1 MNRFMKYA
9 AAALAAATAVSTLGG
24 CEQLEQKTPEDTVA
38 VTFGDT
44 NIMLDEVTY
53 MIRSMEYTYESYFGS
68 NICSNDMGDGSGM
81 TVGDYI
87 KQMSL
92 SQLRQTLVLNEYAE
106 QNGIELS
113 DAQKAKVDDAIEK
126 LKEEGEDYLN
136 AVGATDELIEK
147 TYTENAIANLVYM
160 DLVADVDTT
169 VGDDEFLR
177 KKIAYVKL
185 TPSEL
190 TETTAAEE
198 GTTVTETESG
208 SEEEAS
214 SEAGSSE
221 ETSEAGSEEASSENA
236 SDEAASSEVASDEA
250 DSTEEASTEKETE
263 TSTEVATETETETES
278 ASDTEV
284 VTEVATEAES
294 ESESNT
300 ESDTESDTEV
310 SNGSEE
316 STEAETL
323 SEEEQERQDAM
334 NDAADKIL
342 KEFEDGSDAAD
353 FISDY
358 QNDSHFTATNSEI
371 SISEEGT
378 AVYNAA
384 AWALSTDECTIYNSD
399 DGSIYIIRCL
409 DDNDEEARQS
419 AIDSEIESRKTAL
432 FEEKYSEIQDASS
445 KFKVDQDVI
454 DTIRFT
460 TPVYVAPT
468 EEDTTEET
476 TENASEEASSEDASS
491 EEASSESES
500 ESSSEEV
507 TEESAEKNTES
518 ESESEKESTSE
529 AETK

>member
-1 MNRFMKYA
+1 MNRIMKYA

-24 CEQLEQKTPEDTVA
+24 CEQLEKKAPEDTVA
-38 VTFGDT
+38 VSFGDT

-68 NICSNDMGDGSGM
+68 NICGNDMGDGSGM

-92 SQLRQTLVLNEYAE
+92 SQLRQTLVLNEYAKK
-106 QNGIELS
+106 NGIELS
-113 DAQKAKVDDAIEK
+113 DDQKAKVDEAIEK
-126 LKEEGEDYLN
+126 LQTESEDYLE

-190 TETTAAEE
+190 TETTAADEA
-198 GTTVTETESG
+198 TTEVSSDEDS
-208 SEEEAS
+208 SEEAS
-214 SEAGSSE
+214 SIENTEAESE
-221 ETSEAGSEEASSENA
+221 SASKDVTTSTEEASSENA
-236 SDEAASSEVASDEA
+236 STDAASTDAASSENVSEL
-250 DSTEEASTEKETE
+250 SSEASTE
-263 TSTEVATETETETES
+263 
-278 ASDTEV
+278 D
-284 VTEVATEAES
+284 
-294 ESESNT
+294 
-300 ESDTESDTEV
+300 
-310 SNGSEE
+310 

-342 KEFEDGSDAAD
+342 KEFEEGNDAAD

-371 SISEEGT
+371 SISEDGT

-384 AWALSTDECTIYNSD
+384 AWALATDECTVYRSD

-432 FEEKYSEIQDASS
+432 FSEKYAEIQDDSS
-445 KFKVDQDVI
+445 KFKVDEDVI

-460 TPVYVAPT
+460 TPVYVAPS
-468 EEDTTEET
+468 EEET
-476 TENASEEASSEDASS
+476 SESETSGEETSESETGEEESTKEEKSSESDESEEAVSEASSE
-491 EEASSESES
+491 
-500 ESSSEEV
+500 
-507 TEESAEKNTES
+507 EESK
-518 ESESEKESTSE
+518 
-529 AETK
+529 

>member
-1 MNRFMKYA
+1 MNRIMKYA
-9 AAALAAATAVSTLGG
+9 AAALVAATAVSTLGG
-24 CEQLEQKTPEDTVA
+24 CEQLEKKAPEDTVA
-38 VTFGDT
+38 VSFGDT
-44 NIMLDEVTY
+44 NIMLDEITY

-68 NICSNDMGDGSGM
+68 NICGNDMGDGSGM

-92 SQLRQTLVLNEYAE
+92 SQLSQTLVLNEYAKK
-106 QNGIELS
+106 NGIELS
-113 DAQKAKVDDAIEK
+113 DDQKAKVDEAIEK
-126 LKEEGEDYLN
+126 LQTESEDYLD

-190 TETTAAEE
+190 TETTAADGATTEVSSDEDSSEE
-198 GTTVTETESG
+198 ASSIENTEAESESASKDVTTST
-208 SEEEAS
+208 EEAS
-214 SEAGSSE
+214 SEKAS
-221 ETSEAGSEEASSENA
+221 TEEASSENV
-236 SDEAASSEVASDEA
+236 SKLSS
-250 DSTEEASTEKETE
+250 EASTED
-263 TSTEVATETETETES
+263 STEV
-278 ASDTEV
+278 
-284 VTEVATEAES
+284 
-294 ESESNT
+294 
-300 ESDTESDTEV
+300 
-310 SNGSEE
+310 
-316 STEAETL
+316 ETL

-342 KEFEDGSDAAD
+342 KEFEEGNDAAD

-371 SISEEGT
+371 SISEDGT

-384 AWALSTDECTIYNSD
+384 AWALATDECTVYRSD

-432 FEEKYSEIQDASS
+432 FSEKYAEIQDDSS
-445 KFKVDQDVI
+445 KFKVDEDVI

-460 TPVYVAPT
+460 TPVYVAPS
-468 EEDTTEET
+468 EEET
-476 TENASEEASSEDASS
+476 SESETNGEETSESETGGEKTSENETSEEESVKAENSSESDESEEAVSEASSE
-491 EEASSESES
+491 
-500 ESSSEEV
+500 
-507 TEESAEKNTES
+507 EESK
-518 ESESEKESTSE
+518 
-529 AETK
+529 

>member
-1 MNRFMKYA
+1 MNRIMKYA
-9 AAALAAATAVSTLGG
+9 AAALVAATAVSTLGG
-24 CEQLEQKTPEDTVA
+24 CEQLEKKAPEDTVA
-38 VTFGDT
+38 VSFGDT

-68 NICSNDMGDGSGM
+68 NICGNDMGDGSGM

-92 SQLRQTLVLNEYAE
+92 SQLRQTLVLNEYAKK
-106 QNGIELS
+106 NGIELS
-113 DAQKAKVDDAIEK
+113 DDQKAKVDEAIEK
-126 LKEEGEDYLN
+126 LQTESEDYLD
-136 AVGATDELIEK
+136 AVGTTDELIEK

-190 TETTAAEE
+190 TETTAADEATTEVSSDEDSSEE
-198 GTTVTETESG
+198 ASSIENTEAESESASKDVTTST
-208 SEEEAS
+208 EEAS
-214 SEAGSSE
+214 SEKAS
-221 ETSEAGSEEASSENA
+221 TEAVSTEEASSENV
-236 SDEAASSEVASDEA
+236 SELSS
-250 DSTEEASTEKETE
+250 EASTED
-263 TSTEVATETETETES
+263 STEV
-278 ASDTEV
+278 
-284 VTEVATEAES
+284 
-294 ESESNT
+294 
-300 ESDTESDTEV
+300 
-310 SNGSEE
+310 
-316 STEAETL
+316 ETL

-342 KEFEDGSDAAD
+342 KEFEEGNDAAD

-371 SISEEGT
+371 SISEDGT

-384 AWALSTDECTIYNSD
+384 AWALSTDECTVYKSD

-432 FEEKYSEIQDASS
+432 FSEKYAEIQEESS
-445 KFKVDQDVI
+445 KFKVDEDVI

-460 TPVYVAPT
+460 TPVYVAPS
-468 EEDTTEET
+468 EEET
-476 TENASEEASSEDASS
+476 SESETSGEETSESETGEKESTKEEKSSESDESEEAVSEASSE
-491 EEASSESES
+491 
-500 ESSSEEV
+500 
-507 TEESAEKNTES
+507 EESK
-518 ESESEKESTSE
+518 
-529 AETK
+529 

>member
-1 MNRFMKYA
+1 MNRIMKYA

-24 CEQLEQKTPEDTVA
+24 CEQLENKAPEDTVA
-38 VTFGDT
+38 VSFGDT

-92 SQLRQTLVLNEYAE
+92 SQLRQTLVLNEYAKK
-106 QNGIELS
+106 NGIELS
-113 DAQKAKVDDAIEK
+113 DDQKAKVDEAIEK
-126 LKEEGEDYLN
+126 LQTESEDYLD

-190 TETTAAEE
+190 TETTAADAA
-198 GTTVTETESG
+198 TTEV
-208 SEEEAS
+208 S
-214 SEAGSSE
+214 SDEDSSE
-221 ETSEAGSEEASSENA
+221 ESSSIEN
-236 SDEAASSEVASDEA
+236 
-250 DSTEEASTEKETE
+250 
-263 TSTEVATETETETES
+263 
-278 ASDTEV
+278 
-284 VTEVATEAES
+284 TEAES
-294 ESESNT
+294 ESASKDVTTST
-300 ESDTESDTEV
+300 EEAS
-310 SNGSEE
+310 SEKA
-316 STEAETL
+316 STEAVSTEEASSEKTSELSSEASTEASTESETL

-334 NDAADKIL
+334 N
-342 KEFEDGSDAAD
+342 DAAD

-371 SISEEGT
+371 SISEDGT

-384 AWALSTDECTIYNSD
+384 AWALATDECTVYKSD
-399 DGSIYIIRCL
+399 DGSIYIIRCI

-432 FEEKYSEIQDASS
+432 FSEKYAEIQDESS
-445 KFKVDQDVI
+445 KFKVDEDVI

-460 TPVYVAPT
+460 TPVYVAPS
-468 EEDTTEET
+468 EEET
-476 TENASEEASSEDASS
+476 SEGETSGEETSENETSEEESSKAEKSSESDESEEAVSEASSE
-491 EEASSESES
+491 
-500 ESSSEEV
+500 
-507 TEESAEKNTES
+507 EESK
-518 ESESEKESTSE
+518 
-529 AETK
+529 

>member
-1 MNRFMKYA
+1 MNRIMKYA

-24 CEQLEQKTPEDTVA
+24 CEQLEKKAPEDTVA
-38 VTFGDT
+38 VSFGDT

-68 NICSNDMGDGSGM
+68 NICGNDMGDGSGM

-92 SQLRQTLVLNEYAE
+92 SQLRQTLVLNEYAKK
-106 QNGIELS
+106 NGIELS
-113 DAQKAKVDDAIEK
+113 DDQKAKVDEAIEK
-126 LKEEGEDYLN
+126 LQTESEDYLD

-190 TETTAAEE
+190 TETTAANEATTEVSSDEDSSEE
-198 GTTVTETESG
+198 ASSIENTEVESESVSKDVTTST
-208 SEEEAS
+208 EEAS
-214 SEAGSSE
+214 SEKAS
-221 ETSEAGSEEASSENA
+221 TEEASSENV
-236 SDEAASSEVASDEA
+236 SELSS
-250 DSTEEASTEKETE
+250 EASTE
-263 TSTEVATETETETES
+263 
-278 ASDTEV
+278 D
-284 VTEVATEAES
+284 
-294 ESESNT
+294 
-300 ESDTESDTEV
+300 
-310 SNGSEE
+310 

-342 KEFEDGSDAAD
+342 KEFEEGNDAAD

-371 SISEEGT
+371 SISEDGT

-384 AWALSTDECTIYNSD
+384 AWALATDECTVYKSD

-432 FEEKYSEIQDASS
+432 FSEKYAEIQDDSS
-445 KFKVDQDVI
+445 KFKVDEDVI

-460 TPVYVAPT
+460 TPVYVAPS
-468 EEDTTEET
+468 EEET
-476 TENASEEASSEDASS
+476 SESETSGEETSESETGEEESTKEEKSSESDESEEAVSEASS
-491 EEASSESES
+491 EEAS
-500 ESSSEEV
+500 
-507 TEESAEKNTES
+507 K
-518 ESESEKESTSE
+518 
-529 AETK
+529 

>member
-1 MNRFMKYA
+1 MNRIMKYA
-9 AAALAAATAVSTLGG
+9 AAALVAATAVSTLGG
-24 CEQLEQKTPEDTVA
+24 CEQLEKKAPEDTVA
-38 VTFGDT
+38 VSFGDT

-68 NICSNDMGDGSGM
+68 NICGNDMGDGSGM

-92 SQLRQTLVLNEYAE
+92 SQLRQTLVLNEYAKK
-106 QNGIELS
+106 NGIELS
-113 DAQKAKVDDAIEK
+113 DDQKAKVDEAIEK
-126 LKEEGEDYLN
+126 LQTESEDYLD

-190 TETTAAEE
+190 TETTAAAEATTEASSDEGSSEE
-198 GTTVTETESG
+198 SSSVENTETESI
-208 SEEEAS
+208 SKDDETSTEEAS
-214 SEAGSSE
+214 SEKAS
-221 ETSEAGSEEASSENA
+221 TEAVSTEEASSENV
-236 SDEAASSEVASDEA
+236 SELSS
-250 DSTEEASTEKETE
+250 EASTED
-263 TSTEVATETETETES
+263 STEV
-278 ASDTEV
+278 
-284 VTEVATEAES
+284 
-294 ESESNT
+294 
-300 ESDTESDTEV
+300 
-310 SNGSEE
+310 
-316 STEAETL
+316 ETL

-342 KEFEDGSDAAD
+342 KEFEEGNDAAD

-371 SISEEGT
+371 SISEDGT

-384 AWALSTDECTIYNSD
+384 AWALSTDECTVYKSD

-432 FEEKYSEIQDASS
+432 FSEKYAEIQEESS
-445 KFKVDQDVI
+445 KFKVDEDVI

-460 TPVYVAPT
+460 TPVYVAPS
-468 EEDTTEET
+468 EEET
-476 TENASEEASSEDASS
+476 SESETNGEETSESETGGEKTSENETSEEESVKAENSSESDESEEAVSEASSE
-491 EEASSESES
+491 
-500 ESSSEEV
+500 
-507 TEESAEKNTES
+507 EESK
-518 ESESEKESTSE
+518 
-529 AETK
+529 

>member
-1 MNRFMKYA
+1 MNRIMKYA

-24 CEQLEQKTPEDTVA
+24 CEQLENKAPEDTVA
-38 VTFGDT
+38 VSFGDT

-92 SQLRQTLVLNEYAE
+92 SQLRQTLVLNEYAKK
-106 QNGIELS
+106 NGIELS
-113 DAQKAKVDDAIEK
+113 DDQKAKVDEAIEK
-126 LKEEGEDYLN
+126 LQTEAEDYLD

-190 TETTAAEE
+190 TETTAAAEATTEASSDEGSSEE
-198 GTTVTETESG
+198 SSSVENTETESI
-208 SEEEAS
+208 SKDDETSTEEAS
-214 SEAGSSE
+214 SEKAS
-221 ETSEAGSEEASSENA
+221 TEEASSENV
-236 SDEAASSEVASDEA
+236 SELSS
-250 DSTEEASTEKETE
+250 EASTE
-263 TSTEVATETETETES
+263 
-278 ASDTEV
+278 D
-284 VTEVATEAES
+284 
-294 ESESNT
+294 
-300 ESDTESDTEV
+300 
-310 SNGSEE
+310 

-342 KEFEDGSDAAD
+342 KEFEEGNDAAD

-371 SISEEGT
+371 SISEDGT

-384 AWALSTDECTIYNSD
+384 AWALATDECTVYRSD

-432 FEEKYSEIQDASS
+432 FSEKYAEIQDDSS
-445 KFKVDQDVI
+445 KFKVDEDVI

-460 TPVYVAPT
+460 TPVYVAPS
-468 EEDTTEET
+468 EEET
-476 TENASEEASSEDASS
+476 SESETSGEETSESETGEEESTKEEKSSESDESEEAVSEASSE
-491 EEASSESES
+491 
-500 ESSSEEV
+500 
-507 TEESAEKNTES
+507 EESK
-518 ESESEKESTSE
+518 
-529 AETK
+529 

>member
-1 MNRFMKYA
+1 MNRIMKYA
-9 AAALAAATAVSTLGG
+9 AAALVAATAVSTLGG
-24 CEQLEQKTPEDTVA
+24 CEQLEKKAPEDTVA
-38 VTFGDT
+38 VSFGDT

-68 NICSNDMGDGSGM
+68 NICGNDMGDGSGM

-92 SQLRQTLVLNEYAE
+92 SQLRQTLVLNEYAKK
-106 QNGIELS
+106 NGIELS
-113 DAQKAKVDDAIEK
+113 DDQKAKVDEAIEK
-126 LKEEGEDYLN
+126 LQTESEDYLD

-190 TETTAAEE
+190 TETTAADEA
-198 GTTVTETESG
+198 TTEV
-208 SEEEAS
+208 S
-214 SEAGSSE
+214 SDEDS
-221 ETSEAGSEEASSENA
+221 SEEASSIEN
-236 SDEAASSEVASDEA
+236 
-250 DSTEEASTEKETE
+250 
-263 TSTEVATETETETES
+263 
-278 ASDTEV
+278 
-284 VTEVATEAES
+284 TEAES
-294 ESESNT
+294 ES
-300 ESDTESDTEV
+300 V
-310 SNGSEE
+310 SNDVTTSTEEASSEKA
-316 STEAETL
+316 STEAVSTGEASSENVSKLSSEASTEDSTEVETL

-342 KEFEDGSDAAD
+342 KEFEEGNDAAD

-371 SISEEGT
+371 SISEDGT

-384 AWALSTDECTIYNSD
+384 AWALSTDECTVYKSD

-432 FEEKYSEIQDASS
+432 FSEKYAEIQEESS
-445 KFKVDQDVI
+445 KFKVDEDVI

-460 TPVYVAPT
+460 TPVYVAPS
-468 EEDTTEET
+468 EEET
-476 TENASEEASSEDASS
+476 SESETNGEETSESETGGEKTSENETSEEESVKAENSSESDESEEAVSEASSE
-491 EEASSESES
+491 
-500 ESSSEEV
+500 
-507 TEESAEKNTES
+507 EESK
-518 ESESEKESTSE
+518 
-529 AETK
+529 

>member
-1 MNRFMKYA
+1 MNRIMKYA

-24 CEQLEQKTPEDTVA
+24 CEQLEKKAPEDTVA
-38 VTFGDT
+38 VSFGDT
-44 NIMLDEVTY
+44 NIMLDEITY

-68 NICSNDMGDGSGM
+68 NICGNDMGDGSGM

-92 SQLRQTLVLNEYAE
+92 SQLRQTLVLNEYAKK
-106 QNGIELS
+106 NGIELS
-113 DAQKAKVDDAIEK
+113 DDQKAKVDEAIEK
-126 LKEEGEDYLN
+126 LQTESEDYLE

-190 TETTAAEE
+190 TETTAAD
-198 GTTVTETESG
+198 GATTEV
-208 SEEEAS
+208 S
-214 SEAGSSE
+214 SDEDS
-221 ETSEAGSEEASSENA
+221 SEEASSIEN
-236 SDEAASSEVASDEA
+236 
-250 DSTEEASTEKETE
+250 
-263 TSTEVATETETETES
+263 
-278 ASDTEV
+278 
-284 VTEVATEAES
+284 TEAES
-294 ESESNT
+294 ESASKDVTTST
-300 ESDTESDTEV
+300 EEAS
-310 SNGSEE
+310 SEKA

-342 KEFEDGSDAAD
+342 KEFEEGNDAAD

-371 SISEEGT
+371 SISEDGT
-378 AVYNAA
+378 AVYNAS
-384 AWALSTDECTIYNSD
+384 AWALATDECTVYRSD

-432 FEEKYSEIQDASS
+432 FSEKYAEIQDDSS
-445 KFKVDQDVI
+445 KFKVDEDVI

-460 TPVYVAPT
+460 TPVYVAPS
-468 EEDTTEET
+468 EEET
-476 TENASEEASSEDASS
+476 SESQTSGEETSESETGEKESTKEEKSSESDESEEVVSEASSE
-491 EEASSESES
+491 
-500 ESSSEEV
+500 
-507 TEESAEKNTES
+507 EESK
-518 ESESEKESTSE
+518 
-529 AETK
+529 

>member
-1 MNRFMKYA
+1 MNRIMKYA
-9 AAALAAATAVSTLGG
+9 AAALVAATAVSTLGG
-24 CEQLEQKTPEDTVA
+24 CEQLEKKAPEDTVA
-38 VTFGDT
+38 VSFGDT

-68 NICSNDMGDGSGM
+68 NICGNDMGDGSGM

-92 SQLRQTLVLNEYAE
+92 SQLRQTLVLNEYAKK
-106 QNGIELS
+106 NGIELS
-113 DAQKAKVDDAIEK
+113 DDQKAKVDEAIEK
-126 LKEEGEDYLN
+126 LQTESEDYLD

-190 TETTAAEE
+190 TETTAADEA
-198 GTTVTETESG
+198 TTEV
-208 SEEEAS
+208 S
-214 SEAGSSE
+214 SDEDS
-221 ETSEAGSEEASSENA
+221 SEEASSIEN
-236 SDEAASSEVASDEA
+236 
-250 DSTEEASTEKETE
+250 
-263 TSTEVATETETETES
+263 
-278 ASDTEV
+278 
-284 VTEVATEAES
+284 TEAES
-294 ESESNT
+294 ESASKDVTTSREEAS
-300 ESDTESDTEV
+300 
-310 SNGSEE
+310 SEKA

-342 KEFEDGSDAAD
+342 KEFEEGNDAAD

-371 SISEEGT
+371 SISEDGT

-384 AWALSTDECTIYNSD
+384 AWALATDECTVYRSD

-432 FEEKYSEIQDASS
+432 FSEKYAEIQDDSS
-445 KFKVDQDVI
+445 KFKVDEDVI

-460 TPVYVAPT
+460 TPVYVAPS
-468 EEDTTEET
+468 EEET
-476 TENASEEASSEDASS
+476 SESETGEEESTKEEKSSESDESEEAVSEASS
-491 EEASSESES
+491 EEAS
-500 ESSSEEV
+500 
-507 TEESAEKNTES
+507 K
-518 ESESEKESTSE
+518 
-529 AETK
+529 

>member
-1 MNRFMKYA
+1 MNRIMKYA

-24 CEQLEQKTPEDTVA
+24 CEQLEKKAPEDTVA
-38 VTFGDT
+38 VSFGDT

-68 NICSNDMGDGSGM
+68 NICGNDMGDGSGM

-92 SQLRQTLVLNEYAE
+92 SQLRQTLVLNEYAKK
-106 QNGIELS
+106 NGIELS
-113 DAQKAKVDDAIEK
+113 DDQKAKVDEAIEK
-126 LKEEGEDYLN
+126 LQTESEDYLD

-190 TETTAAEE
+190 TETTAADEATTEVSSDEDSSEE
-198 GTTVTETESG
+198 ASSIENTEAESESASKDVTTST
-208 SEEEAS
+208 EEAS
-214 SEAGSSE
+214 SEKAS
-221 ETSEAGSEEASSENA
+221 TEAVSTEEASSENV
-236 SDEAASSEVASDEA
+236 SELSS
-250 DSTEEASTEKETE
+250 EASTE
-263 TSTEVATETETETES
+263 
-278 ASDTEV
+278 D
-284 VTEVATEAES
+284 
-294 ESESNT
+294 
-300 ESDTESDTEV
+300 
-310 SNGSEE
+310 

-342 KEFEDGSDAAD
+342 KEFEEGNDAAD

-371 SISEEGT
+371 SISEDGT

-384 AWALSTDECTIYNSD
+384 AWALATDECTVYRSD

-432 FEEKYSEIQDASS
+432 FSEKYAEIQDDSS
-445 KFKVDQDVI
+445 KFKVDEDVI

-460 TPVYVAPT
+460 TPVYVAPS
-468 EEDTTEET
+468 EEET
-476 TENASEEASSEDASS
+476 SESETGEEESTKEEKSSESDESEEAVSEASS
-491 EEASSESES
+491 EEAS
-500 ESSSEEV
+500 
-507 TEESAEKNTES
+507 K
-518 ESESEKESTSE
+518 
-529 AETK
+529 

>member
-1 MNRFMKYA
+1 MNRIMKYA

-68 NICSNDMGDGSGM
+68 NICNNDMGDGSGM

-92 SQLRQTLVLNEYAE
+92 SQLRQTLVLNEYAKE
-106 QNGIELS
+106 NGIELN
-113 DAQKAKVDDAIEK
+113 DDQKKKVDDAISE
-126 LKEEGEDYLN
+126 LQAQGEDYLT

-147 TYTENAIANLVYM
+147 SYTENAIANLVYM

-177 KKIAYVKL
+177 KKIAYVRL

-190 TETTAAEE
+190 TETTAVDESTTEVQSGEE
-198 GTTVTETESG
+198 SSEDVSLEDSSEVSLEDTSLENGSNTSEIASESSTEESTEISTEEASSESASTEAGSELESESG
-208 SEEEAS
+208 SEED
-214 SEAGSSE
+214 
-221 ETSEAGSEEASSENA
+221 TS
-236 SDEAASSEVASDEA
+236 
-250 DSTEEASTEKETE
+250 
-263 TSTEVATETETETES
+263 
-278 ASDTEV
+278 
-284 VTEVATEAES
+284 
-294 ESESNT
+294 
-300 ESDTESDTEV
+300 
-310 SNGSEE
+310 
-316 STEAETL
+316 EAETL
-323 SEEEQERQDAM
+323 SEEEKERQDAM

-342 KEFEDGSDAAD
+342 KEFEAGNDATD

-371 SISEEGT
+371 SISEDGT

-384 AWALSTDECTIYNSD
+384 AWALATDECTIYNSD

-432 FEEKYSEIQDASS
+432 FEEKYTEIQDASS
-445 KFKVDQDVI
+445 KFKVDENVI

-460 TPVYVAPT
+460 NPVYVAPT
-468 EEDTTEET
+468 EEDT
-476 TENASEEASSEDASS
+476 SEAATG
-491 EEASSESES
+491 ESES
-500 ESSSEEV
+500 ESAV
-507 TEESAEKNTES
+507 AES
-518 ESESEKESTSE
+518 ESESTSE
-529 AETK
+529 EASTKA

>member
-1 MNRFMKYA
+1 MNRIMKYA
-9 AAALAAATAVSTLGG
+9 AAALVAATAVSTLGG
-24 CEQLEQKTPEDTVA
+24 CEQLEKKAPEDTVA
-38 VTFGDT
+38 VSFGDT

-68 NICSNDMGDGSGM
+68 NICGNDMGDGSGM

-92 SQLRQTLVLNEYAE
+92 SQLRQTLVLNEYAKK
-106 QNGIELS
+106 NGIELS
-113 DAQKAKVDDAIEK
+113 DDQKAKVDEAIEK
-126 LKEEGEDYLN
+126 LQTESEDYLD

-190 TETTAAEE
+190 TETTAADEATTEVSSDEDSSEE
-198 GTTVTETESG
+198 ASSIENTEAESESASKDVTTST
-208 SEEEAS
+208 EEAS
-214 SEAGSSE
+214 SEKAS
-221 ETSEAGSEEASSENA
+221 TEAVSTEEASSENV
-236 SDEAASSEVASDEA
+236 SELSS
-250 DSTEEASTEKETE
+250 EASTED
-263 TSTEVATETETETES
+263 STEV
-278 ASDTEV
+278 
-284 VTEVATEAES
+284 
-294 ESESNT
+294 
-300 ESDTESDTEV
+300 
-310 SNGSEE
+310 
-316 STEAETL
+316 ETL

-342 KEFEDGSDAAD
+342 KEFEEGNDAAD

-371 SISEEGT
+371 SISEDGT

-384 AWALSTDECTIYNSD
+384 AWALSTDECTVYKSD

-432 FEEKYSEIQDASS
+432 FSEKYAEIQEESS
-445 KFKVDQDVI
+445 KFKVDEDVI

-460 TPVYVAPT
+460 TPVYVAPS
-468 EEDTTEET
+468 DEET
-476 TENASEEASSEDASS
+476 SESETNGEETSESETGGEKTSENETSEEESVKAENSSESDESEEAVSEASSE
-491 EEASSESES
+491 
-500 ESSSEEV
+500 
-507 TEESAEKNTES
+507 EESK
-518 ESESEKESTSE
+518 
-529 AETK
+529 

>member
-1 MNRFMKYA
+1 MNRIMKYA

-24 CEQLEQKTPEDTVA
+24 CEQLEKKAPEDTVA
-38 VTFGDT
+38 VSFGDT

-92 SQLRQTLVLNEYAE
+92 SQLRQTLVLNEYAKK
-106 QNGIELS
+106 NGIELS
-113 DAQKAKVDDAIEK
+113 DDQKAKVDEAIEK
-126 LKEEGEDYLN
+126 LQTEAEDYLD

-190 TETTAAEE
+190 TETTAAAEATTEASSDEGSSEE
-198 GTTVTETESG
+198 ASSVENTETESI
-208 SEEEAS
+208 SKDDETSTEEAS
-214 SEAGSSE
+214 SEKAS
-221 ETSEAGSEEASSENA
+221 TEEASSEKT
-236 SDEAASSEVASDEA
+236 SELSS
-250 DSTEEASTEKETE
+250 
-263 TSTEVATETETETES
+263 
-278 ASDTEV
+278 
-284 VTEVATEAES
+284 
-294 ESESNT
+294 
-300 ESDTESDTEV
+300 ESDTEA
-310 SNGSEE
+310 

-342 KEFEDGSDAAD
+342 KEFEEGNDAAD

-371 SISEEGT
+371 SISEDGT
-378 AVYNAA
+378 AVYNAS
-384 AWALSTDECTIYNSD
+384 AWALATDECTVYRSD

-432 FEEKYSEIQDASS
+432 FSEKYAEIQDDSS
-445 KFKVDQDVI
+445 KFKVDEDVI

-460 TPVYVAPT
+460 TPVYVAPS
-468 EEDTTEET
+468 EEET
-476 TENASEEASSEDASS
+476 SESETSGEETSESETGEKESTKEEKSSESDESEEVVSEASSE
-491 EEASSESES
+491 
-500 ESSSEEV
+500 
-507 TEESAEKNTES
+507 EESK
-518 ESESEKESTSE
+518 
-529 AETK
+529 

>member
-1 MNRFMKYA
+1 MNRIMKYA

-24 CEQLEQKTPEDTVA
+24 CEQLEKKAPEDTVA
-38 VTFGDT
+38 VSFGDT

-68 NICSNDMGDGSGM
+68 NICGNDMGDGSGM

-92 SQLRQTLVLNEYAE
+92 SQLRQTLVLNEYAKK
-106 QNGIELS
+106 NGIELS
-113 DAQKAKVDDAIEK
+113 DDQKAKVDEAIEK
-126 LKEEGEDYLN
+126 LQTESEDYLE

-190 TETTAAEE
+190 TETTAADEATTEVSSDEDSSEE
-198 GTTVTETESG
+198 ASSIENTEAESESASKDVTTST
-208 SEEEAS
+208 EEAS
-214 SEAGSSE
+214 SEKAS
-221 ETSEAGSEEASSENA
+221 TEAVSTEEASSENV
-236 SDEAASSEVASDEA
+236 SKLSS
-250 DSTEEASTEKETE
+250 EASTE
-263 TSTEVATETETETES
+263 
-278 ASDTEV
+278 D
-284 VTEVATEAES
+284 
-294 ESESNT
+294 
-300 ESDTESDTEV
+300 
-310 SNGSEE
+310 

-342 KEFEDGSDAAD
+342 KEFEEGNDAAD

-371 SISEEGT
+371 SISEDGT

-384 AWALSTDECTIYNSD
+384 AWALETDECTVYRSD

-432 FEEKYSEIQDASS
+432 FSEKYAEIQDDSS
-445 KFKVDQDVI
+445 KFKVDEDVI

-460 TPVYVAPT
+460 TPVYVAPS
-468 EEDTTEET
+468 EEET
-476 TENASEEASSEDASS
+476 SESETNGEETSESETGGEKTSENETSEEESVKAENSSESDESEEAVSEASSE
-491 EEASSESES
+491 
-500 ESSSEEV
+500 
-507 TEESAEKNTES
+507 EESK
-518 ESESEKESTSE
+518 
-529 AETK
+529 

>member
-1 MNRFMKYA
+1 MNRIMKYA

-24 CEQLEQKTPEDTVA
+24 CEQLEKKAPEDTVA
-38 VTFGDT
+38 VSFGDT

-68 NICSNDMGDGSGM
+68 NICGNDMGDGSGM

-87 KQMSL
+87 RQMSL
-92 SQLRQTLVLNEYAE
+92 SQLRQTLVLNEYAKK
-106 QNGIELS
+106 NGIELS
-113 DAQKAKVDDAIEK
+113 DDQKAKVDEAIEK
-126 LKEEGEDYLN
+126 LQTESEDYLE

-190 TETTAAEE
+190 TETTAADEA
-198 GTTVTETESG
+198 TTEVSSDEDS
-208 SEEEAS
+208 SEEAS
-214 SEAGSSE
+214 SIENTEAESE
-221 ETSEAGSEEASSENA
+221 SASKDVTTSTEEASSENA
-236 SDEAASSEVASDEA
+236 STDAASTEA
-250 DSTEEASTEKETE
+250 VSTEEASSENVSELSSEASTED
-263 TSTEVATETETETES
+263 STEV
-278 ASDTEV
+278 
-284 VTEVATEAES
+284 
-294 ESESNT
+294 
-300 ESDTESDTEV
+300 
-310 SNGSEE
+310 
-316 STEAETL
+316 ETL

-342 KEFEDGSDAAD
+342 KEFEEGNDAAD

-371 SISEEGT
+371 SISEDGT

-384 AWALSTDECTIYNSD
+384 AWALATDECTVYRSD

-432 FEEKYSEIQDASS
+432 FSEKYAEIQDDSS
-445 KFKVDQDVI
+445 KFKVDEDVI

-460 TPVYVAPT
+460 TPVYVAPS
-468 EEDTTEET
+468 EEET
-476 TENASEEASSEDASS
+476 SESETSGEETSESETGEEESTKEEKSSESDESEEAVSEASSE
-491 EEASSESES
+491 
-500 ESSSEEV
+500 
-507 TEESAEKNTES
+507 EESK
-518 ESESEKESTSE
+518 
-529 AETK
+529 

>member
-1 MNRFMKYA
+1 MNRIMKYA

-24 CEQLEQKTPEDTVA
+24 CEQLENKAPEDTVA
-38 VTFGDT
+38 VSFGDT

-68 NICSNDMGDGSGM
+68 NICGNDMGDGSGM

-92 SQLRQTLVLNEYAE
+92 SQLRQTLVLNEYAKK
-106 QNGIELS
+106 NGIELS
-113 DAQKAKVDDAIEK
+113 DDQKAKVDEAIEK
-126 LKEEGEDYLN
+126 LQTEAEDYLD

-190 TETTAAEE
+190 TETTAAAEA
-198 GTTVTETESG
+198 TT
-208 SEEEAS
+208 EAS
-214 SEAGSSE
+214 SDEDSSE
-221 ETSEAGSEEASSENA
+221 ESSSIEN
-236 SDEAASSEVASDEA
+236 
-250 DSTEEASTEKETE
+250 
-263 TSTEVATETETETES
+263 
-278 ASDTEV
+278 
-284 VTEVATEAES
+284 TEAES
-294 ESESNT
+294 ESASKDVMTSTEEASSEKASTEEASSEKASELSSEALTEDST
-300 ESDTESDTEV
+300 ES
-310 SNGSEE
+310 
-316 STEAETL
+316 ETL

-342 KEFEDGSDAAD
+342 KAFEEGNDAAD

-371 SISEEGT
+371 SISEDGT

-384 AWALSTDECTIYNSD
+384 AWALATDECTVYKSD
-399 DGSIYIIRCL
+399 DGSIYIIRCI

-432 FEEKYSEIQDASS
+432 FSEKYAEIQDESS
-445 KFKVDQDVI
+445 KFKVDEDVI

-460 TPVYVAPT
+460 TPVYVAPS
-468 EEDTTEET
+468 EEESSEGETSGEET
-476 TENASEEASSEDASS
+476 SENETSEEESSKAEKSSESDESEEAVSEASSE
-491 EEASSESES
+491 
-500 ESSSEEV
+500 
-507 TEESAEKNTES
+507 EESK
-518 ESESEKESTSE
+518 
-529 AETK
+529 

>member
-1 MNRFMKYA
+1 MNRIMKYA

-24 CEQLEQKTPEDTVA
+24 CEQLEKKAPEDTVA
-38 VTFGDT
+38 VSFGDT

-68 NICSNDMGDGSGM
+68 NICGNDMGDGSGM

-92 SQLRQTLVLNEYAE
+92 SQLRQTLVLNEYAKK
-106 QNGIELS
+106 NGIELS
-113 DAQKAKVDDAIEK
+113 DDQKAKVDEAIEK
-126 LKEEGEDYLN
+126 LQTESEDYLD

-190 TETTAAEE
+190 TETTAAAEA
-198 GTTVTETESG
+198 TTEV
-208 SEEEAS
+208 S
-214 SEAGSSE
+214 SDEDSSE
-221 ETSEAGSEEASSENA
+221 ESSSIEN
-236 SDEAASSEVASDEA
+236 
-250 DSTEEASTEKETE
+250 
-263 TSTEVATETETETES
+263 
-278 ASDTEV
+278 
-284 VTEVATEAES
+284 TEAES
-294 ESESNT
+294 ESASKDVTTSTEEASSEKAST
-300 ESDTESDTEV
+300 EEASSEKTSELSSESDTEA
-310 SNGSEE
+310 SNE
-316 STEAETL
+316 SETL

-342 KEFEDGSDAAD
+342 KAFEEGNDAAD

-371 SISEEGT
+371 SISEDGT

-384 AWALSTDECTIYNSD
+384 AWALATDECTVYKSD
-399 DGSIYIIRCL
+399 DGSIYIIRCI

-432 FEEKYSEIQDASS
+432 FSEKYAEIQDESS
-445 KFKVDQDVI
+445 KFKVDEDVI

-460 TPVYVAPT
+460 TPVYVAPS
-468 EEDTTEET
+468 EEESSEGETSGEET
-476 TENASEEASSEDASS
+476 SENETSEEESVKAENSSESDESEEAVSEASSE
-491 EEASSESES
+491 
-500 ESSSEEV
+500 
-507 TEESAEKNTES
+507 EESK
-518 ESESEKESTSE
+518 
-529 AETK
+529 

>member
-1 MNRFMKYA
+1 MNRIMKYA

-24 CEQLEQKTPEDTVA
+24 CEQLEKKAPEDTVA
-38 VTFGDT
+38 VSFGDT

-68 NICSNDMGDGSGM
+68 NICGNDMGDGSGM

-92 SQLRQTLVLNEYAE
+92 SQLRQTLVLNEYAKK
-106 QNGIELS
+106 NGIELS
-113 DAQKAKVDDAIEK
+113 DDQKAKVDEAIEK
-126 LKEEGEDYLN
+126 LQTESEDYLD

-190 TETTAAEE
+190 TETTAADEATTEVSSDEDSSEE
-198 GTTVTETESG
+198 ASSIENTEAESESASKDVTIST
-208 SEEEAS
+208 EEAS
-214 SEAGSSE
+214 SEKAS
-221 ETSEAGSEEASSENA
+221 TEEASSENV
-236 SDEAASSEVASDEA
+236 SELSS
-250 DSTEEASTEKETE
+250 EASTED
-263 TSTEVATETETETES
+263 STEV
-278 ASDTEV
+278 
-284 VTEVATEAES
+284 
-294 ESESNT
+294 
-300 ESDTESDTEV
+300 
-310 SNGSEE
+310 
-316 STEAETL
+316 ETL

-342 KEFEDGSDAAD
+342 KEFEEGNDAAD

-371 SISEEGT
+371 SISEDGT

-384 AWALSTDECTIYNSD
+384 AWALATDECTVYRSD

-432 FEEKYSEIQDASS
+432 FSEKYAEIQDDSS
-445 KFKVDQDVI
+445 KFKVDEDVI

-460 TPVYVAPT
+460 TPVYVAPS
-468 EEDTTEET
+468 EEET
-476 TENASEEASSEDASS
+476 SESETSGEETSESETGEEESTKEEKSSESDESEEAVSEASS
-491 EEASSESES
+491 EEAS
-500 ESSSEEV
+500 
-507 TEESAEKNTES
+507 K
-518 ESESEKESTSE
+518 
-529 AETK
+529 

>member
-1 MNRFMKYA
+1 MNRIMKYA
-9 AAALAAATAVSTLGG
+9 AAALVAATAVSTLGG
-24 CEQLEQKTPEDTVA
+24 CEQLEKKAPEDTVA
-38 VTFGDT
+38 VSFGDT

-68 NICSNDMGDGSGM
+68 NICGNDMGDGSGM

-92 SQLRQTLVLNEYAE
+92 SQLRQTLVLNEYAKK
-106 QNGIELS
+106 NGIELS
-113 DAQKAKVDDAIEK
+113 DDQKAKVDEAIEK
-126 LKEEGEDYLN
+126 LQTESEDYLD

-190 TETTAAEE
+190 TETTAADEATTEVSSDEDSSEE
-198 GTTVTETESG
+198 ASSIENTEAESESASKDVTTST
-208 SEEEAS
+208 EEAS
-214 SEAGSSE
+214 SEKAS
-221 ETSEAGSEEASSENA
+221 TEAVSTEEASSENV
-236 SDEAASSEVASDEA
+236 SELSS
-250 DSTEEASTEKETE
+250 EASTED
-263 TSTEVATETETETES
+263 STEV
-278 ASDTEV
+278 
-284 VTEVATEAES
+284 
-294 ESESNT
+294 
-300 ESDTESDTEV
+300 
-310 SNGSEE
+310 
-316 STEAETL
+316 ETL

-342 KEFEDGSDAAD
+342 KEFEEGNDAAD

-371 SISEEGT
+371 SISEDGT

-384 AWALSTDECTIYNSD
+384 AWALATDECTVYISD

-432 FEEKYSEIQDASS
+432 FSEKYAEIQDDSS
-445 KFKVDQDVI
+445 KFKVDEDVI

-460 TPVYVAPT
+460 TPVYVAPS
-468 EEDTTEET
+468 EEET
-476 TENASEEASSEDASS
+476 SESETGEEESTKEEKSSESDESEEAVSEASS
-491 EEASSESES
+491 EEAS
-500 ESSSEEV
+500 
-507 TEESAEKNTES
+507 K
-518 ESESEKESTSE
+518 
-529 AETK
+529 

>member
-1 MNRFMKYA
+1 MNRIMKYA
-9 AAALAAATAVSTLGG
+9 AAALVAATAVSTLGG
-24 CEQLEQKTPEDTVA
+24 CEQLEKKAPEDTVA
-38 VTFGDT
+38 VSFGDT

-68 NICSNDMGDGSGM
+68 NICGNDMGDGSGM

-92 SQLRQTLVLNEYAE
+92 SQLRQTLVLNEYAKK
-106 QNGIELS
+106 NGIELS
-113 DAQKAKVDDAIEK
+113 DDQKAKVDEAIEK
-126 LKEEGEDYLN
+126 LQTESEDYLD

-190 TETTAAEE
+190 TETTAADEATTEVSSDEDSSEE
-198 GTTVTETESG
+198 ASSIENTEAESESASKDVTTST
-208 SEEEAS
+208 EEAS
-214 SEAGSSE
+214 SEKAS
-221 ETSEAGSEEASSENA
+221 TEAVSTEEASSENV
-236 SDEAASSEVASDEA
+236 SELSS
-250 DSTEEASTEKETE
+250 EASTED
-263 TSTEVATETETETES
+263 STEV
-278 ASDTEV
+278 
-284 VTEVATEAES
+284 
-294 ESESNT
+294 
-300 ESDTESDTEV
+300 
-310 SNGSEE
+310 
-316 STEAETL
+316 ETL

-342 KEFEDGSDAAD
+342 KEFDEGNDAAD

-371 SISEEGT
+371 SISEDGT

-384 AWALSTDECTIYNSD
+384 AWALATDECTVYRSD

-432 FEEKYSEIQDASS
+432 FSEKYAEIQDDSS
-445 KFKVDQDVI
+445 KFKVDEDVI

-460 TPVYVAPT
+460 TPVYVAPS
-468 EEDTTEET
+468 EEET
-476 TENASEEASSEDASS
+476 SESETSGEETSESETGEKESTKEEKSSESDESEEAVSEASSE
-491 EEASSESES
+491 
-500 ESSSEEV
+500 
-507 TEESAEKNTES
+507 EESK
-518 ESESEKESTSE
+518 
-529 AETK
+529 

>member
-1 MNRFMKYA
+1 MNRIMKYA
-9 AAALAAATAVSTLGG
+9 AAALVAATAVSTLGG
-24 CEQLEQKTPEDTVA
+24 CEQLEKKAPEDTVA
-38 VTFGDT
+38 VSFGDT

-68 NICSNDMGDGSGM
+68 NICGNDMGDGSGM

-92 SQLRQTLVLNEYAE
+92 SQLRQTLVLNEYAKK
-106 QNGIELS
+106 NGIELS
-113 DAQKAKVDDAIEK
+113 DDQKAKVDEAIEK
-126 LKEEGEDYLN
+126 LQTESEDYLD

-190 TETTAAEE
+190 TETTAADEATTEVSSDEDSSEE
-198 GTTVTETESG
+198 ASSIENTEAESESASKDVTTST
-208 SEEEAS
+208 EEAS
-214 SEAGSSE
+214 SEKAS
-221 ETSEAGSEEASSENA
+221 TEAVSTEEASSENV
-236 SDEAASSEVASDEA
+236 SELSS
-250 DSTEEASTEKETE
+250 EASTED
-263 TSTEVATETETETES
+263 STEV
-278 ASDTEV
+278 
-284 VTEVATEAES
+284 
-294 ESESNT
+294 
-300 ESDTESDTEV
+300 
-310 SNGSEE
+310 
-316 STEAETL
+316 ETL

-342 KEFEDGSDAAD
+342 KEFEEGNDAAD

-371 SISEEGT
+371 SISEDGT

-384 AWALSTDECTIYNSD
+384 AWALSTDECTVYKSD

-432 FEEKYSEIQDASS
+432 FSEKYAEIQEESS
-445 KFKVDQDVI
+445 KFKVDEDVI

-460 TPVYVAPT
+460 TPVYVAPS
-468 EEDTTEET
+468 EEET
-476 TENASEEASSEDASS
+476 SESETNGEETSESETGGEKTSENETSEEESVKAENSSESDESEEAVSEASSE
-491 EEASSESES
+491 
-500 ESSSEEV
+500 
-507 TEESAEKNTES
+507 EESK
-518 ESESEKESTSE
+518 
-529 AETK
+529 

>member
-1 MNRFMKYA
+1 MNRIMKYA

-24 CEQLEQKTPEDTVA
+24 CEQLEKKAPEDTVA
-38 VTFGDT
+38 VSFGDT
-44 NIMLDEVTY
+44 NIMLDEITY

-68 NICSNDMGDGSGM
+68 NICGNDMGDGSGM

-92 SQLRQTLVLNEYAE
+92 SQLRQTLVLNEYAKK
-106 QNGIELS
+106 NGIELS
-113 DAQKAKVDDAIEK
+113 DDQKAKVDEAIEK
-126 LKEEGEDYLN
+126 LQTESEDYLD

-147 TYTENAIANLVYM
+147 TYTENAIANLIYM

-190 TETTAAEE
+190 TETTAADEATTEVSSDEDSSEE
-198 GTTVTETESG
+198 ASSIENTEAESESASKDVTTST
-208 SEEEAS
+208 EEAS
-214 SEAGSSE
+214 SEKAS
-221 ETSEAGSEEASSENA
+221 TEAVSTEEASSENV
-236 SDEAASSEVASDEA
+236 SELSS
-250 DSTEEASTEKETE
+250 EASTED
-263 TSTEVATETETETES
+263 STEV
-278 ASDTEV
+278 
-284 VTEVATEAES
+284 
-294 ESESNT
+294 
-300 ESDTESDTEV
+300 
-310 SNGSEE
+310 
-316 STEAETL
+316 ETL

-342 KEFEDGSDAAD
+342 KEFEEGNDAAD

-371 SISEEGT
+371 SISEDGT

-384 AWALSTDECTIYNSD
+384 AWALSTDECTVYKSD

-432 FEEKYSEIQDASS
+432 FSEKYAEIQDDSS
-445 KFKVDQDVI
+445 KFKVDEDVI

-460 TPVYVAPT
+460 TPVYVAPS
-468 EEDTTEET
+468 EEET
-476 TENASEEASSEDASS
+476 SESETSGEETSESETGEKESTKEEKSSESDESEEVVSEASSE
-491 EEASSESES
+491 
-500 ESSSEEV
+500 
-507 TEESAEKNTES
+507 EESK
-518 ESESEKESTSE
+518 
-529 AETK
+529 

>member
-1 MNRFMKYA
+1 MNRIMKYA
-9 AAALAAATAVSTLGG
+9 AAALVAATAVSTLGG
-24 CEQLEQKTPEDTVA
+24 CEQLEKKAPEDTVA
-38 VTFGDT
+38 VSFGDT

-68 NICSNDMGDGSGM
+68 NICGNDMGDGSGM

-92 SQLRQTLVLNEYAE
+92 SQLRQTLVLNEYAKK
-106 QNGIELS
+106 NGIELS
-113 DAQKAKVDDAIEK
+113 DDQKAKVDEAIEK
-126 LKEEGEDYLN
+126 LQTESEDYLD

-190 TETTAAEE
+190 TETTAADEATTEVSSDEDSSEE
-198 GTTVTETESG
+198 ASSIENTEAESESASKDVTTST
-208 SEEEAS
+208 EEAS
-214 SEAGSSE
+214 SEKAS
-221 ETSEAGSEEASSENA
+221 TEAVSTEEASSENV
-236 SDEAASSEVASDEA
+236 SELSS
-250 DSTEEASTEKETE
+250 EASTED
-263 TSTEVATETETETES
+263 STEV
-278 ASDTEV
+278 
-284 VTEVATEAES
+284 
-294 ESESNT
+294 
-300 ESDTESDTEV
+300 
-310 SNGSEE
+310 
-316 STEAETL
+316 ETL

-342 KEFEDGSDAAD
+342 KEFEEGNDAAD

-371 SISEEGT
+371 SISEDGT

-384 AWALSTDECTIYNSD
+384 AWALSTDECTVYKSD

-432 FEEKYSEIQDASS
+432 FSEKYAEIQDDSS
-445 KFKVDQDVI
+445 KFKVDEDVI
-454 DTIRFT
+454 DTIHFT
-460 TPVYVAPT
+460 TPVYVAPS
-468 EEDTTEET
+468 EEET
-476 TENASEEASSEDASS
+476 SESETSGEETSESETGEEESTKEEKSSESDESEEVVSEASSE
-491 EEASSESES
+491 
-500 ESSSEEV
+500 
-507 TEESAEKNTES
+507 EESK
-518 ESESEKESTSE
+518 
-529 AETK
+529 

>member
-1 MNRFMKYA
+1 MNRIMKYA

-24 CEQLEQKTPEDTVA
+24 CEQLEKKAPEDTVA
-38 VTFGDT
+38 VSFGDT

-68 NICSNDMGDGSGM
+68 NICGNDMGDGSGM

-92 SQLRQTLVLNEYAE
+92 SQLRQTLVLNEYAKK
-106 QNGIELS
+106 NGIELS
-113 DAQKAKVDDAIEK
+113 DDQKAKVDEAIEK
-126 LKEEGEDYLN
+126 LQTESEDYLE

-190 TETTAAEE
+190 TETTAADEATTEVSSDEDSSEE
-198 GTTVTETESG
+198 ASSIENTEAESESASKDVTTST
-208 SEEEAS
+208 EEAS
-214 SEAGSSE
+214 SEKAS
-221 ETSEAGSEEASSENA
+221 TEAVSTEEASSENV
-236 SDEAASSEVASDEA
+236 SELSS
-250 DSTEEASTEKETE
+250 EASTED
-263 TSTEVATETETETES
+263 STEV
-278 ASDTEV
+278 
-284 VTEVATEAES
+284 
-294 ESESNT
+294 
-300 ESDTESDTEV
+300 
-310 SNGSEE
+310 
-316 STEAETL
+316 ETL

-342 KEFEDGSDAAD
+342 KEFEEGNDAAD

-371 SISEEGT
+371 SISEDGT
-378 AVYNAA
+378 AVYNAS
-384 AWALSTDECTIYNSD
+384 AWALATDECTVYRSD

-432 FEEKYSEIQDASS
+432 FSEKYAEIQDDSS
-445 KFKVDQDVI
+445 KFKVDEDVI

-460 TPVYVAPT
+460 TPVYVAPS
-468 EEDTTEET
+468 EEET
-476 TENASEEASSEDASS
+476 SESQTSGEETSESETGEEESTKEEKSSESDESEEAVSEASSE
-491 EEASSESES
+491 
-500 ESSSEEV
+500 
-507 TEESAEKNTES
+507 EESK
-518 ESESEKESTSE
+518 
-529 AETK
+529 

>member
-1 MNRFMKYA
+1 MNRIMKYA

-24 CEQLEQKTPEDTVA
+24 CEQLEKKAPEDTVA
-38 VTFGDT
+38 VSFGDT

-68 NICSNDMGDGSGM
+68 NICGNDMGDGSGM

-92 SQLRQTLVLNEYAE
+92 SQLRQTLVLNEYAKK
-106 QNGIELS
+106 NGIELS
-113 DAQKAKVDDAIEK
+113 DDQKAKVDEAIEK
-126 LKEEGEDYLN
+126 LQTESEDYLE

-190 TETTAAEE
+190 TETTAADEA
-198 GTTVTETESG
+198 TTEVSSDEDS
-208 SEEEAS
+208 SEEAS
-214 SEAGSSE
+214 SIENTEAESE
-221 ETSEAGSEEASSENA
+221 SASKDVTTSTEEASSENA
-236 SDEAASSEVASDEA
+236 STDAASTEA
-250 DSTEEASTEKETE
+250 VSTEEASSENVSELSSEASTED
-263 TSTEVATETETETES
+263 STEV
-278 ASDTEV
+278 
-284 VTEVATEAES
+284 
-294 ESESNT
+294 
-300 ESDTESDTEV
+300 
-310 SNGSEE
+310 
-316 STEAETL
+316 ETL

-342 KEFEDGSDAAD
+342 KEFEEGNDAAD

-371 SISEEGT
+371 SISEDGT

-384 AWALSTDECTIYNSD
+384 AWALATDECTVYRSD

-432 FEEKYSEIQDASS
+432 FSEKYAEIQDDSS
-445 KFKVDQDVI
+445 KFKVDEDVI

-460 TPVYVAPT
+460 TPVYVAPS
-468 EEDTTEET
+468 EEET
-476 TENASEEASSEDASS
+476 
-491 EEASSESES
+491 SESETSGEETS
-500 ESSSEEV
+500 ESETGEEES
-507 TEESAEKNTES
+507 TKEEKSAEKASAGKTPRVHCREGR
-518 ESESEKESTSE
+518 
-529 AETK
+529 

>member
-1 MNRFMKYA
+1 MNRIMKYA
-9 AAALAAATAVSTLGG
+9 AAALVAATAVSTLGG
-24 CEQLEQKTPEDTVA
+24 CEQLEKKAPEDTVA
-38 VTFGDT
+38 VSFGDT

-68 NICSNDMGDGSGM
+68 NICGNDMGDGSGM

-92 SQLRQTLVLNEYAE
+92 SQLRQTLVLNEYAKK
-106 QNGIELS
+106 NGIELS
-113 DAQKAKVDDAIEK
+113 DDQKAKVDEAIEK
-126 LKEEGEDYLN
+126 LQTESEDYLD

-198 GTTVTETESG
+198 ATTEVSSDEDSSEEASSIENTEAESESASKDVTTST
-208 SEEEAS
+208 EEAS
-214 SEAGSSE
+214 SEKAS
-221 ETSEAGSEEASSENA
+221 TEAVSTEEASSENV
-236 SDEAASSEVASDEA
+236 SKLSS
-250 DSTEEASTEKETE
+250 EASTED
-263 TSTEVATETETETES
+263 STEV
-278 ASDTEV
+278 
-284 VTEVATEAES
+284 
-294 ESESNT
+294 
-300 ESDTESDTEV
+300 
-310 SNGSEE
+310 
-316 STEAETL
+316 ETL

-342 KEFEDGSDAAD
+342 KEFEEGNDAAD

-371 SISEEGT
+371 SISEDGT

-384 AWALSTDECTIYNSD
+384 AWALATDECTVYRSD

-432 FEEKYSEIQDASS
+432 FSEKYAEIQDDSS
-445 KFKVDQDVI
+445 KFKVDEDVI

-460 TPVYVAPT
+460 TPVYVAPS
-468 EEDTTEET
+468 EEET
-476 TENASEEASSEDASS
+476 SESETSGEETSESETGEKESTKEEKSSESDESKEVVSEASSE
-491 EEASSESES
+491 
-500 ESSSEEV
+500 
-507 TEESAEKNTES
+507 EESK
-518 ESESEKESTSE
+518 
-529 AETK
+529 

>member
-1 MNRFMKYA
+1 MNRIMKYA

-24 CEQLEQKTPEDTVA
+24 CEQLEKKAPEDTVA
-38 VTFGDT
+38 VSFGDT

-68 NICSNDMGDGSGM
+68 NICGNDMGDGSGM

-92 SQLRQTLVLNEYAE
+92 SQLRQTLVLNEYAKK
-106 QNGIELS
+106 NGIELS
-113 DAQKAKVDDAIEK
+113 DDQKAKVDEAIEK
-126 LKEEGEDYLN
+126 LQTESEDYLD

-190 TETTAAEE
+190 TETTAAAEATTEASSDEGSSEE
-198 GTTVTETESG
+198 SSSVENTETESI
-208 SEEEAS
+208 SKDDETSTEEAS
-214 SEAGSSE
+214 SEKAS
-221 ETSEAGSEEASSENA
+221 TEEASSEKT
-236 SDEAASSEVASDEA
+236 SELSS
-250 DSTEEASTEKETE
+250 
-263 TSTEVATETETETES
+263 
-278 ASDTEV
+278 
-284 VTEVATEAES
+284 
-294 ESESNT
+294 
-300 ESDTESDTEV
+300 ESDTEA
-310 SNGSEE
+310 SNE
-316 STEAETL
+316 SETL

-342 KEFEDGSDAAD
+342 KEFEEGNDAAD

-371 SISEEGT
+371 SISEDGT

-384 AWALSTDECTIYNSD
+384 AWALATDECTVYRSD

-432 FEEKYSEIQDASS
+432 FSEKYAEIQDDSS
-445 KFKVDQDVI
+445 KFKVDEDVI

-460 TPVYVAPT
+460 TPVYVAPS
-468 EEDTTEET
+468 EEET
-476 TENASEEASSEDASS
+476 SESETNGEETSESETGGEKTSENETSEEESVKAENSSESDESEEAVSEASSE
-491 EEASSESES
+491 
-500 ESSSEEV
+500 
-507 TEESAEKNTES
+507 EESK
-518 ESESEKESTSE
+518 
-529 AETK
+529 

>member
-1 MNRFMKYA
+1 MNRIMKYA

-24 CEQLEQKTPEDTVA
+24 CEQLEKKAPEDTVA
-38 VTFGDT
+38 VSFGDT

-68 NICSNDMGDGSGM
+68 NICGNDMGDGSGM

-92 SQLRQTLVLNEYAE
+92 SQLRQTLVLNEYAKK
-106 QNGIELS
+106 NGIELS
-113 DAQKAKVDDAIEK
+113 DDQKAKVDEAIEK
-126 LKEEGEDYLN
+126 LQTESEDYLE

-147 TYTENAIANLVYM
+147 TYTENAISNLVYM

-190 TETTAAEE
+190 TETTAADEATTEVSSDEDSSEE
-198 GTTVTETESG
+198 ASSIENTETESE
-208 SEEEAS
+208 SVS
-214 SEAGSSE
+214 KDVT
-221 ETSEAGSEEASSENA
+221 TSTEEASSENA
-236 SDEAASSEVASDEA
+236 STDAASTEA
-250 DSTEEASTEKETE
+250 VSTEEASSENVSELSSEASTED
-263 TSTEVATETETETES
+263 STEV
-278 ASDTEV
+278 
-284 VTEVATEAES
+284 
-294 ESESNT
+294 
-300 ESDTESDTEV
+300 
-310 SNGSEE
+310 
-316 STEAETL
+316 ETL

-342 KEFEDGSDAAD
+342 KEFEEGNDAAD

-371 SISEEGT
+371 SISEDGT

-384 AWALSTDECTIYNSD
+384 AWALATDECTVYRSD

-432 FEEKYSEIQDASS
+432 FSEKYAEIQDDSS
-445 KFKVDQDVI
+445 KFKVDEDVI

-460 TPVYVAPT
+460 TPVYVAPS
-468 EEDTTEET
+468 EEET
-476 TENASEEASSEDASS
+476 SESETSGEETSESETGEEESTKEEKSSESDESEEAVSEASSE
-491 EEASSESES
+491 
-500 ESSSEEV
+500 
-507 TEESAEKNTES
+507 EESK
-518 ESESEKESTSE
+518 
-529 AETK
+529 

>member
-1 MNRFMKYA
+1 MNRIMKYA

-24 CEQLEQKTPEDTVA
+24 CEQLEKKAPEDTVA
-38 VTFGDT
+38 VSFGDT
-44 NIMLDEVTY
+44 NIMLDEITY

-92 SQLRQTLVLNEYAE
+92 SQLRQTLVLNEYAKK
-106 QNGIELS
+106 NGIELS
-113 DAQKAKVDDAIEK
+113 DDQKAKVDEAIEK
-126 LKEEGEDYLN
+126 LQTEAEDYLD

-190 TETTAAEE
+190 TETTAADEATTEVSSDEDSSEE
-198 GTTVTETESG
+198 ASSIENTEAESESASKDVTTST
-208 SEEEAS
+208 EEAS
-214 SEAGSSE
+214 SEKAS
-221 ETSEAGSEEASSENA
+221 TEEASSENV
-236 SDEAASSEVASDEA
+236 SELSS
-250 DSTEEASTEKETE
+250 EASTED
-263 TSTEVATETETETES
+263 STEV
-278 ASDTEV
+278 
-284 VTEVATEAES
+284 
-294 ESESNT
+294 
-300 ESDTESDTEV
+300 
-310 SNGSEE
+310 
-316 STEAETL
+316 ETL

-342 KEFEDGSDAAD
+342 KEFEEGNDAAD

-371 SISEEGT
+371 SISEDGT

-384 AWALSTDECTIYNSD
+384 AWALATDECTVYRSD

-432 FEEKYSEIQDASS
+432 FSEKYAEIQDDSS
-445 KFKVDQDVI
+445 KFKVDEDVI

-460 TPVYVAPT
+460 TPVYVAPS
-468 EEDTTEET
+468 EEET
-476 TENASEEASSEDASS
+476 SESETNGEETSESETGGEKTSENETSEEESVKAEK
-491 EEASSESES
+491 SSESE
-500 ESSSEEV
+500 E
-507 TEESAEKNTES
+507 
-518 ESESEKESTSE
+518 
-529 AETK
+529 

>member
-1 MNRFMKYA
+1 MNRIMKYA

-24 CEQLEQKTPEDTVA
+24 CEQLEKKAPEDTVA
-38 VTFGDT
+38 VSFGDT
-44 NIMLDEVTY
+44 NIMLDEITY

-68 NICSNDMGDGSGM
+68 NICGNDMGDGSGM

-92 SQLRQTLVLNEYAE
+92 SQLRQTLVLNEYAKK
-106 QNGIELS
+106 NGIELS
-113 DAQKAKVDDAIEK
+113 DDQKAKVDEAIEK
-126 LKEEGEDYLN
+126 LQTESEDYLE

-190 TETTAAEE
+190 TETTAAD
-198 GTTVTETESG
+198 GTTTEVSSDEDSSEEASSIENTEAESESASKDVTTST
-208 SEEEAS
+208 EEAS
-214 SEAGSSE
+214 SEKAS
-221 ETSEAGSEEASSENA
+221 TEAVSTEEASSENV
-236 SDEAASSEVASDEA
+236 SKLSS
-250 DSTEEASTEKETE
+250 EASTED
-263 TSTEVATETETETES
+263 STEV
-278 ASDTEV
+278 
-284 VTEVATEAES
+284 
-294 ESESNT
+294 
-300 ESDTESDTEV
+300 
-310 SNGSEE
+310 
-316 STEAETL
+316 ETL

-342 KEFEDGSDAAD
+342 KEFEEGNDAAD

-371 SISEEGT
+371 SISEDGT
-378 AVYNAA
+378 AVYNAS
-384 AWALSTDECTIYNSD
+384 AWALATDECTVYRSD

-432 FEEKYSEIQDASS
+432 FSEKYAEIQDDSS
-445 KFKVDQDVI
+445 KFKVDEDVI

-460 TPVYVAPT
+460 TPVYVAPS
-468 EEDTTEET
+468 EEET
-476 TENASEEASSEDASS
+476 
-491 EEASSESES
+491 SESETS
-500 ESSSEEV
+500 GEE
-507 TEESAEKNTES
+507 TS
-518 ESESEKESTSE
+518 ESETGEKESTKEEKSSE
-529 AETK
+529 SDESKEVVSEVSSEEESK

>member
-1 MNRFMKYA
+1 MNRIMKYA

-24 CEQLEQKTPEDTVA
+24 CEQLEKKAPEDTVA
-38 VTFGDT
+38 VSFGDT

-92 SQLRQTLVLNEYAE
+92 SQLRQTLVLNEYAKK
-106 QNGIELS
+106 NGIELS
-113 DAQKAKVDDAIEK
+113 DDQKAKVDEAIEK
-126 LKEEGEDYLN
+126 LQTEAEDYLD

-190 TETTAAEE
+190 TETTAAAEA
-198 GTTVTETESG
+198 TT
-208 SEEEAS
+208 EAS
-214 SEAGSSE
+214 SDEGSSE
-221 ETSEAGSEEASSENA
+221 ESSSIEN
-236 SDEAASSEVASDEA
+236 
-250 DSTEEASTEKETE
+250 
-263 TSTEVATETETETES
+263 
-278 ASDTEV
+278 
-284 VTEVATEAES
+284 TEAES
-294 ESESNT
+294 ESASKDVTTST
-300 ESDTESDTEV
+300 EEAS
-310 SNGSEE
+310 SEKA
-316 STEAETL
+316 STEAVSTEEASSEKTSELSSEASTEASTESETL

-342 KEFEDGSDAAD
+342 KAFEEGNDAAD

-371 SISEEGT
+371 SISEDGT

-384 AWALSTDECTIYNSD
+384 AWALATDECTVYKSD
-399 DGSIYIIRCL
+399 DGSIYIIRCI

-432 FEEKYSEIQDASS
+432 FSEKYAEIQDESS
-445 KFKVDQDVI
+445 KFKVDEDVI

-460 TPVYVAPT
+460 TPVYVAPS
-468 EEDTTEET
+468 EEESSEGETSGEET
-476 TENASEEASSEDASS
+476 SENETSEGESVKAENSSESDESEEAVSEASSE
-491 EEASSESES
+491 
-500 ESSSEEV
+500 
-507 TEESAEKNTES
+507 EESK
-518 ESESEKESTSE
+518 
-529 AETK
+529 

>member
-1 MNRFMKYA
+1 MNRIMKYA
-9 AAALAAATAVSTLGG
+9 AAALVAATAVSTLGG
-24 CEQLEQKTPEDTVA
+24 CEQLEKKAPEDTVA
-38 VTFGDT
+38 VSFGDT
-44 NIMLDEVTY
+44 NIMLDEITY

-68 NICSNDMGDGSGM
+68 NICGNDMGDGSGM

-92 SQLRQTLVLNEYAE
+92 SQLRQTLVLNEYAKK
-106 QNGIELS
+106 NGIELS
-113 DAQKAKVDDAIEK
+113 DDQKAKVDEAIEK
-126 LKEEGEDYLN
+126 LQTESEDYLE

-190 TETTAAEE
+190 TETTAADEA
-198 GTTVTETESG
+198 TTEV
-208 SEEEAS
+208 S
-214 SEAGSSE
+214 SDEDS
-221 ETSEAGSEEASSENA
+221 SEEASSIEN
-236 SDEAASSEVASDEA
+236 
-250 DSTEEASTEKETE
+250 
-263 TSTEVATETETETES
+263 
-278 ASDTEV
+278 
-284 VTEVATEAES
+284 TEAES
-294 ESESNT
+294 ESVSKDVTTST
-300 ESDTESDTEV
+300 EEAS
-310 SNGSEE
+310 SEKA
-316 STEAETL
+316 STEAVSTGEASSENVSKLSSEASTEDSTEVETL

-342 KEFEDGSDAAD
+342 KEFEEGNDAAD

-371 SISEEGT
+371 SISEDGT

-384 AWALSTDECTIYNSD
+384 AWALATDECTVYRSD

-432 FEEKYSEIQDASS
+432 FSEKYAEIQDDSS
-445 KFKVDQDVI
+445 KFKVDEDVI

-460 TPVYVAPT
+460 TPVYVAPS
-468 EEDTTEET
+468 EEET
-476 TENASEEASSEDASS
+476 SESETGEEESTKEEKSSESDESEEAVSEASSE
-491 EEASSESES
+491 
-500 ESSSEEV
+500 
-507 TEESAEKNTES
+507 EESK
-518 ESESEKESTSE
+518 
-529 AETK
+529 

>member
-1 MNRFMKYA
+1 MNRIMKYA

-24 CEQLEQKTPEDTVA
+24 CEQLEKKAPEDTVA
-38 VTFGDT
+38 VSFGDT
-44 NIMLDEVTY
+44 NIMLDEITY

-68 NICSNDMGDGSGM
+68 NICGNDMGDGSGM

-92 SQLRQTLVLNEYAE
+92 SQLRQTLVLNEYAKK
-106 QNGIELS
+106 NGIELS
-113 DAQKAKVDDAIEK
+113 DDQKAKVDEAIEK
-126 LKEEGEDYLN
+126 LQTESEDYLD

-190 TETTAAEE
+190 TETTAADEATTEVSSDEDSSEE
-198 GTTVTETESG
+198 ASSIENTEAESESASKDVTTST
-208 SEEEAS
+208 EEAS
-214 SEAGSSE
+214 SEKAS
-221 ETSEAGSEEASSENA
+221 TEAVSTEEASSENV
-236 SDEAASSEVASDEA
+236 SELSS
-250 DSTEEASTEKETE
+250 EASTE
-263 TSTEVATETETETES
+263 
-278 ASDTEV
+278 D
-284 VTEVATEAES
+284 
-294 ESESNT
+294 
-300 ESDTESDTEV
+300 
-310 SNGSEE
+310 

-342 KEFEDGSDAAD
+342 KEFEEGNDAAD

-371 SISEEGT
+371 SISEDGT

-384 AWALSTDECTIYNSD
+384 AWALATDECIVYRSD

-432 FEEKYSEIQDASS
+432 FSEKYAEIQDDSS
-445 KFKVDQDVI
+445 KFKVDEDVI

-460 TPVYVAPT
+460 TPVYVAPS
-468 EEDTTEET
+468 EEET
-476 TENASEEASSEDASS
+476 SESETSGEETSESETGEEESTKEEKSSESDESEEAVSEASSE
-491 EEASSESES
+491 
-500 ESSSEEV
+500 
-507 TEESAEKNTES
+507 EESK
-518 ESESEKESTSE
+518 
-529 AETK
+529 

>member
-1 MNRFMKYA
+1 MNRIMKYA

-24 CEQLEQKTPEDTVA
+24 CEQLENKAPEDTVA
-38 VTFGDT
+38 VSFGDT

-92 SQLRQTLVLNEYAE
+92 SQLRQTLVLNEYAKK
-106 QNGIELS
+106 NGIELS
-113 DAQKAKVDDAIEK
+113 DDQKAKVDEAIEK
-126 LKEEGEDYLN
+126 LQTEAEDYLD

-190 TETTAAEE
+190 TETTAAAEATTEASSDEGSSEE
-198 GTTVTETESG
+198 SSSVENTETESI
-208 SEEEAS
+208 SKDDETSTEEAS
-214 SEAGSSE
+214 SEKAS
-221 ETSEAGSEEASSENA
+221 TEEASSEKT
-236 SDEAASSEVASDEA
+236 SELSS
-250 DSTEEASTEKETE
+250 
-263 TSTEVATETETETES
+263 
-278 ASDTEV
+278 
-284 VTEVATEAES
+284 
-294 ESESNT
+294 
-300 ESDTESDTEV
+300 ESDTEA
-310 SNGSEE
+310 SNE
-316 STEAETL
+316 SETL

-342 KEFEDGSDAAD
+342 KEFEEGNDAAD

-371 SISEEGT
+371 SISEDGT

-384 AWALSTDECTIYNSD
+384 AWALATDECTVYRSD
-399 DGSIYIIRCL
+399 DGSIYIIRCI

-432 FEEKYSEIQDASS
+432 FSEKYAEIQDESS
-445 KFKVDQDVI
+445 KFKVDEDVI

-460 TPVYVAPT
+460 TPVYVAPSEEETSEGETGKEETSENETSEEESSKAEKSSESDET
-468 EEDTTEET
+468 EE
-476 TENASEEASSEDASS
+476 AVSEASSE
-491 EEASSESES
+491 
-500 ESSSEEV
+500 
-507 TEESAEKNTES
+507 EESK
-518 ESESEKESTSE
+518 
-529 AETK
+529 

>member
-1 MNRFMKYA
+1 MNRIMKYA

-24 CEQLEQKTPEDTVA
+24 CEQLEKKAPEDTVA
-38 VTFGDT
+38 VSFGDT

-68 NICSNDMGDGSGM
+68 NICGNDMGDGSGM

-92 SQLRQTLVLNEYAE
+92 SQLRQTLVLNEYAKK
-106 QNGIELS
+106 NGIELS
-113 DAQKAKVDDAIEK
+113 DDQKAKVDEAIEK
-126 LKEEGEDYLN
+126 LQTESEDYLD

-190 TETTAAEE
+190 TETTAADEATTEVSSDEDSSEE
-198 GTTVTETESG
+198 ASSIENTEAESESASKDVTTST
-208 SEEEAS
+208 EEAS
-214 SEAGSSE
+214 SEKAS
-221 ETSEAGSEEASSENA
+221 TEEASSENV
-236 SDEAASSEVASDEA
+236 SELSS
-250 DSTEEASTEKETE
+250 EASTED
-263 TSTEVATETETETES
+263 STEV
-278 ASDTEV
+278 
-284 VTEVATEAES
+284 
-294 ESESNT
+294 
-300 ESDTESDTEV
+300 
-310 SNGSEE
+310 
-316 STEAETL
+316 ETL

-342 KEFEDGSDAAD
+342 KEFEEGNDAAD

-371 SISEEGT
+371 SISEDGT

-384 AWALSTDECTIYNSD
+384 AWALATDECTVYRSD

-432 FEEKYSEIQDASS
+432 FSEKYAEIQDDSS
-445 KFKVDQDVI
+445 KFKVDEDVI

-460 TPVYVAPT
+460 TPVYVAPS
-468 EEDTTEET
+468 EEET
-476 TENASEEASSEDASS
+476 SESETSGEETSESETGEEESTKEEKSSESDESEEAVSEASSE
-491 EEASSESES
+491 
-500 ESSSEEV
+500 
-507 TEESAEKNTES
+507 EESK
-518 ESESEKESTSE
+518 
-529 AETK
+529 

>member
-1 MNRFMKYA
+1 MNRIMKYA

-24 CEQLEQKTPEDTVA
+24 CEQLEKKAPEDTVA
-38 VTFGDT
+38 VSFGDT

-68 NICSNDMGDGSGM
+68 NICGNDMGDGSGM

-92 SQLRQTLVLNEYAE
+92 SQLRQTLVLNEYAKK
-106 QNGIELS
+106 NGIELS
-113 DAQKAKVDDAIEK
+113 DDQKAKVDEAIEK
-126 LKEEGEDYLN
+126 LQTESEDYLD

-190 TETTAAEE
+190 TETTAANEA
-198 GTTVTETESG
+198 TTEVSSDEDS
-208 SEEEAS
+208 SEEAS
-214 SEAGSSE
+214 SIENTEAESE
-221 ETSEAGSEEASSENA
+221 SASKDVTTSTEEASSENA
-236 SDEAASSEVASDEA
+236 STDAASTEA
-250 DSTEEASTEKETE
+250 VSTEEASSENVSELSSEASTED
-263 TSTEVATETETETES
+263 STEV
-278 ASDTEV
+278 
-284 VTEVATEAES
+284 
-294 ESESNT
+294 
-300 ESDTESDTEV
+300 
-310 SNGSEE
+310 
-316 STEAETL
+316 ETL

-342 KEFEDGSDAAD
+342 KEFEEGNDAAD

-371 SISEEGT
+371 SISEDGT

-384 AWALSTDECTIYNSD
+384 AWALATDECTVYRSD

-432 FEEKYSEIQDASS
+432 FSEKYAEIQDDSS
-445 KFKVDQDVI
+445 KFKVDEDVI

-460 TPVYVAPT
+460 TPVYVAPS
-468 EEDTTEET
+468 EEET
-476 TENASEEASSEDASS
+476 SESETSGEETSESETGEEESTKEEKSSESDESKEVVSEVSS
-491 EEASSESES
+491 EEES
-500 ESSSEEV
+500 
-507 TEESAEKNTES
+507 K
-518 ESESEKESTSE
+518 
-529 AETK
+529 

>member
-1 MNRFMKYA
+1 MNRIMKYA

-24 CEQLEQKTPEDTVA
+24 CEQLEKKAPEDTVA
-38 VTFGDT
+38 VSFGDT
-44 NIMLDEVTY
+44 NIMLDEITY

-68 NICSNDMGDGSGM
+68 NICGNDMGDGSGM

-92 SQLRQTLVLNEYAE
+92 SQLRQTLVLNEYAKK
-106 QNGIELS
+106 NGIELS
-113 DAQKAKVDDAIEK
+113 DDQKAKVDEAIEK
-126 LKEEGEDYLN
+126 LQTESEDYLE

-190 TETTAAEE
+190 TETTAADEATTEVSSDEDSSEE
-198 GTTVTETESG
+198 ASSIENTEAESESVSKDVTTST
-208 SEEEAS
+208 EEAS
-214 SEAGSSE
+214 SEKAS
-221 ETSEAGSEEASSENA
+221 TEEASSENV
-236 SDEAASSEVASDEA
+236 SELSS
-250 DSTEEASTEKETE
+250 EASTED
-263 TSTEVATETETETES
+263 STEV
-278 ASDTEV
+278 
-284 VTEVATEAES
+284 
-294 ESESNT
+294 
-300 ESDTESDTEV
+300 
-310 SNGSEE
+310 
-316 STEAETL
+316 ETL

-342 KEFEDGSDAAD
+342 KEFEEGNDAAD

-371 SISEEGT
+371 SISEDGT
-378 AVYNAA
+378 AVYNAS
-384 AWALSTDECTIYNSD
+384 AWALATDECTVYRSD

-432 FEEKYSEIQDASS
+432 FSEKYAEIQDDSS
-445 KFKVDQDVI
+445 KFKVDEDVI

-460 TPVYVAPT
+460 TPVYVAPS
-468 EEDTTEET
+468 EEET
-476 TENASEEASSEDASS
+476 SESETSGEETSESETGEKESTKEEKSSESDESEEAVSEASSE
-491 EEASSESES
+491 
-500 ESSSEEV
+500 
-507 TEESAEKNTES
+507 EESK
-518 ESESEKESTSE
+518 
-529 AETK
+529 

>member
-1 MNRFMKYA
+1 MNRIMKYA

-24 CEQLEQKTPEDTVA
+24 CEQLEKKAPEDTVA
-38 VTFGDT
+38 VSFGDT
-44 NIMLDEVTY
+44 NIMLDEITY

-68 NICSNDMGDGSGM
+68 NICGNDMGDGSGM

-92 SQLRQTLVLNEYAE
+92 SQLRQTLVLNEYAKK
-106 QNGIELS
+106 NGIELS
-113 DAQKAKVDDAIEK
+113 DDQKAKVDEAIEK
-126 LKEEGEDYLN
+126 LQTESEDYLE

-190 TETTAAEE
+190 TETTAADEA
-198 GTTVTETESG
+198 TTEV
-208 SEEEAS
+208 S
-214 SEAGSSE
+214 SDEDS
-221 ETSEAGSEEASSENA
+221 SEEASSIEN
-236 SDEAASSEVASDEA
+236 
-250 DSTEEASTEKETE
+250 
-263 TSTEVATETETETES
+263 
-278 ASDTEV
+278 
-284 VTEVATEAES
+284 TEAES
-294 ESESNT
+294 ESVSKDVTTST
-300 ESDTESDTEV
+300 EEASSEKASTEAVSTGEASSENVSKLSSEASTED
-310 SNGSEE
+310 

-342 KEFEDGSDAAD
+342 KEFEEGNDAAD

-371 SISEEGT
+371 SISEDGT

-384 AWALSTDECTIYNSD
+384 AWALATDECTVYRSD

-432 FEEKYSEIQDASS
+432 FSEKYAEIQDDSS
-445 KFKVDQDVI
+445 KFKVDEDVI

-460 TPVYVAPT
+460 TPVYVAPS
-468 EEDTTEET
+468 EEET
-476 TENASEEASSEDASS
+476 SESETSGEETSESETGEEESTKEEKSSESDESEEAVSEASS
-491 EEASSESES
+491 EEAS
-500 ESSSEEV
+500 
-507 TEESAEKNTES
+507 K
-518 ESESEKESTSE
+518 
-529 AETK
+529 